1 MNNESPQSVVDRSDP
16 GREALADAL
25 RVSFRVLLWSMVL
38 IAAAYL
44 LSGIFVVREHERAY
58 VLVFGRIA
66 GVGTERIKNPGLHW
80 TWPKPIS
87 EIIRIPAE
95 RIQTME
101 IDSMWYEELPTR
113 GFQTQPRAAGPALR
127 PLRDGYLLTG
137 DANIIH
143 ARWGV
148 RYTIRDPEIYLFQ
161 ITNAEELLHK
171 EVHRAATQVAQQG
184 TVDRALRT
192 EIEAF
197 RADVAN
203 VLRDRL
209 LEHPIGLDLHRLD
222 LLSITPPLQVAAAF
236 ESVIEAEQDRS
247 RDVSAARAYAARI
260 QNETQGQVQQL
271 LAEAR
276 AHRQQ
281 ILSGAEADAD
291 FFLSVLDAFRDHPEV
306 ITQTLWQNRIRA
318 IMAQVDRQH
327 FIYERQDGKRELRLQ
342 LGR

>member
-1 MNNESPQSVVDRSDP
+1 MNNDTPQPLNDRSDP
-16 GREALADAL
+16 GREALGEAL
-25 RVSFRVLLWSMVL
+25 RVSFRVLLWSMIL
-38 IAAAYL
+38 IAFAYL
-44 LSGIFVVREHERAY
+44 LSGIFIVREHERAY
-58 VLVFGRIA
+58 VLVFGRVS

-80 TWPKPIS
+80 TWPKPIA

-101 IDSMWYEELPTR
+101 IDSMWYEELPVR
-113 GFQTQPRAAGPALR
+113 GFQTRPRAASPALR

-148 RYTIRDPEIYLFQ
+148 RYTIRDPEIYLFH
-161 ITNAEELLHK
+161 ITHSEQLLDK
-171 EVHRAATQVAQQG
+171 EVHRAATLVAQQWA
-184 TVDRALRT
+184 VDRALRT
-192 EIEAF
+192 DIEAF

-209 LEHPIGLDLHRLD
+209 LEQPIGLDVHRLD

-260 QNETQGQVQQL
+260 QNETQGQASQL
-271 LAEAR
+271 LSQAR
-276 AHRQQ
+276 VDRQR
-281 ILSGAEADAD
+281 IVSEAEADAD
-291 FFLSVLDAFRDHPEV
+291 FFLSVLDAFRDHPKV
-306 ITQTLWQNRIRA
+306 ITQTLWQDRIRT
-318 IMAQVDRQH
+318 IMDRVDRQH
-327 FIYERQDGKRELRLQ
+327 FMYERQDGKRELRLQ
-342 LGR
+342 IGR